1 MQDIMKLL
9 AGSGDPATDRTRF
22 VRACAFNFVILGPD
36 AHGKNF
42 SVLIDSAGR
51 YRLAPL
57 YDINSALPY
66 DLEKARKLAMTIGG
80 EGRWRSVA
88 PIHWEKAAR
97 LCGYPPADALGHVSD
112 IVARA
117 PAAANQVLKQCR
129 SAGLSTPVLTRLV
142 DQLGRRC
149 DALAKDYN

>member
-1 MQDIMKLL
+1 YPWQ
-9 AGSGDPATDRTRF
+9 APRVWRGDREAKPRRTGDARHHKAPGRKRRSATDRTRF

-57 YDINSALPY
+57 YDINSALPC

-97 LCGYPPADALGHVSD
+97 LC
-112 IVARA
+112 
-117 PAAANQVLKQCR
+117 
-129 SAGLSTPVLTRLV
+129 
-142 DQLGRRC
+142 
-149 DALAKDYN
+149 